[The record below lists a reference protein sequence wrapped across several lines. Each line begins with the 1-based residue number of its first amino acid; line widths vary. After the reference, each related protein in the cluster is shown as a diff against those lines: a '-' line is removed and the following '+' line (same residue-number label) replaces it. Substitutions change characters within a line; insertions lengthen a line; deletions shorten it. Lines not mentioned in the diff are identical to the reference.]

1 LLAAS
6 PLVITIHGEDSDD
19 EAVFIGGLA
28 GELRKAVEDSL
39 KAAGF
44 GVERHA
50 NPALQGD
57 SRESILQSGH
67 STSGCSA

>member
-28 GELRKAVEDSL
+28 GELLKAVQESL
-39 KAAGF
+39 GAAGF

-50 NPALQGD
+50 N
-57 SRESILQSGH
+57 
-67 STSGCSA
+67 